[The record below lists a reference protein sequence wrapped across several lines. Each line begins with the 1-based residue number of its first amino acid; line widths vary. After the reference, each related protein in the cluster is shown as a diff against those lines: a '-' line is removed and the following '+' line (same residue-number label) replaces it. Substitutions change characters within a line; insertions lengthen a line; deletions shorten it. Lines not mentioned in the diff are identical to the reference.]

1 MTVYVACK
9 FRPTD
14 TRTYTYSYDGDETFA
29 PGDIVKVP
37 DNRDPTAW
45 KRVEVVSVSDQ
56 APPFACK
63 PILGRVEPEPAEP
76 QPEAERPG
84 AYHAGMLDDDLDG
97 DVVQF

>member
-9 FRPTD
+9 FHRVD
-14 TRTYTYSYDGDETFA
+14 TRTYTYAYDGDDTFA

-45 KRVEVVSVSDQ
+45 KRVEVVSVGDQ

-63 PILGRVEPEPAEP
+63 PILGRVEDAPLEELPVY
-76 QPEAERPG
+76 EAEHTRS
-84 AYHAGMLDDDLDG
+84 DDDP
-97 DVVQF
+97 VVQF